1 MSFLYDHF
9 RDDCIEKKKNPIKKD
24 LRKDNIRNRILKA
37 INSSFDFGNYEISI
51 NSSCE
56 NKNISKKNRTKSLSS
71 RNLYLDS
78 NKKSNYKTLKKNNN
92 CLTSIELN
100 CQKELRECTFKPN
113 IIKLK
118 KNSKLK
124 QKVDSYIQEPYYKR
138 FKLFSLKQKNFQIQK
153 KTKNELLFNSKYS
166 FKPIINPC
174 LDFNKIRLNQRNEEL
189 NYIYYKKMEWVRN
202 QKRKLKEELS
212 TKYIYY
218 GENLI
223 LKNYND
229 CKTIHKNTSNK
240 IRKSLSQKD
249 TMNCINYL
257 HSQLM
262 KIKSNIDDNDKNEL
276 FNQTEIKNKVFKSF
290 NLF

>member
-9 RDDCIEKKKNPIKKD
+9 WDDCIEKKKNPIKKD

-100 CQKELRECTFKPN
+100 CQKELRDCTFKPN

-189 NYIYYKKMEWVRN
+189 NYIYYKKMEGVRN
-202 QKRKLKEELS
+202 KKRKSNEELS
-212 TKYIYY
+212 TKYTYY
-218 GENLI
+218 GENL
-223 LKNYND
+223 LMKNYND
-229 CKTIHKNTSNK
+229 CKTNYKNTTNK
-240 IRKSLSQKD
+240 IRKSISQKEII
-249 TMNCINYL
+249 NCINDL
-257 HSQLM
+257 HSKLM
-262 KIKSNIDDNDKNEL
+262 TIKSNIDNNDKKEL
-276 FNQTEIKNKVFKSF
+276 INQTEIKKKY
-290 NLF
+290 L

>member
-1 MSFLYDHF
+1 MSYLYDNF
-9 RDDCIEKKKNPIKKD
+9 WDDCIEKKKKPIKKN
-24 LRKDNIRNRILKA
+24 LRNENIRNKILKA
-37 INSSFDFGNYEISI
+37 TNSSFDLGNFEISI

-78 NKKSNYKTLKKNNN
+78 NKKSIYKTLKKNNN

-189 NYIYYKKMEWVRN
+189 NYIYYKKMEGVRN
-202 QKRKLKEELS
+202 KKRKSNEELS
-212 TKYIYY
+212 TKYTYY
-218 GENLI
+218 GENL
-223 LKNYND
+223 LMKNYND
-229 CKTIHKNTSNK
+229 CKTNYKNTTNK
-240 IRKSLSQKD
+240 IRKSISQKEII
-249 TMNCINYL
+249 NCINDL
-257 HSQLM
+257 HSKLM
-262 KIKSNIDDNDKNEL
+262 TIKSNIDNNDKKEL
-276 FNQTEIKNKVFKSF
+276 INQTEIKKKIFIGF
-290 NLF
+290 NRF